1 MFAKEEGDKD
11 GVRGGRS
18 GKTLKSREEIA
29 AAGVKAIKKGVGETA
44 R

>member
-1 MFAKEEGDKD
+1 MFAKEEGDKSWCE
-11 GVRGGRS
+11 GEKS

-29 AAGVKAIKKGVGETA
+29 AAGVKTIKGGKTT

>member
-1 MFAKEEGDKD
+1 MFAKEEGDKV
-11 GVRGGRS
+11 GVRGEKS

-29 AAGVKAIKKGVGETA
+29 AAGVKVIKGGKTA